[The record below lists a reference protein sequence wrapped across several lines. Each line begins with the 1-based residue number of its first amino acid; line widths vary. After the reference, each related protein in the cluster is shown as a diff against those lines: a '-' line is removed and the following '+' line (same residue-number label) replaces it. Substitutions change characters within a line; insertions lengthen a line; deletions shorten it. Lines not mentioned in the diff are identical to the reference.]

1 MENQVEQSQ
10 VLKEIKE
17 LVNATYAAK
26 LAVTEAEGKFKKLNS
41 RLTELMEN
49 SEVDS
54 FEGDNCK
61 AFCKPKSSISL
72 PKDMGAKQKVFDYIE
87 GKYGQEVLKE
97 MITINPR
104 SFNSWYNSEAEAALA
119 SGDLDFNLADIKPYE
134 YMSLS
139 FRKK

>member
-1 MENQVEQSQ
+1 MENNSQSE
-10 VLKEIKE
+10 VLKEIKQ
-17 LVNATYAAK
+17 LVNETYAAK
-26 LAVTEAEGKFKKLNS
+26 LAVKEAEDKYKKLNG
-41 RLTELMEN
+41 RLTELMES

-87 GKYGQEVLKE
+87 TKYGKEVLKE
-97 MITINPR
+97 MITINAR

-119 SGDLDFNLADIKPYE
+119 EGNIDFNIADIKPYE
-134 YMSLS
+134 YFSLS

>member
-1 MENQVEQSQ
+1 MQNDEQSQ

-17 LVNATYAAK
+17 LVNKTYEAK
-26 LAVTEAEGKFKKLNS
+26 NAVKEAEDKYKKLNA
-41 RLTELMEN
+41 RLTELMES
-49 SEVDS
+49 SEIDS

-72 PKDMGAKQKVFDYIE
+72 PKDMGAKQEVFNYIE
-87 GKYGQEVLKE
+87 KKYGQEVLKE
-97 MITINPR
+97 MLTINAR

-119 SGDLDFNLADIKPYE
+119 SGDLDFNLANIKPYE
-134 YMSLS
+134 YFSLS